1 MTNKEI
7 AEKAKSV
14 MHDIVKTMEGF
25 TEIWQS
31 FYRKLITESEMKSQI
46 HNKLSGKSQE
56 ELTEYNDMCKMF
68 SETNCGF
75 HEFMAGRA
83 VHEVIMEILY
93 PGEEM
98 LVKRTFG

>member
-7 AEKAKSV
+7 IERANSV
-14 MHDIVKTMEGF
+14 MRDIAEAMEGF

-31 FYRKLITESEMKSQI
+31 FYRKLITESEMKDQI
-46 HNKLSGKSQE
+46 HNKLRGKSRK
-56 ELTEYNDMCKMF
+56 ELVEYNNMCTMF

-75 HEFMAGRA
+75 HEFMAGRV